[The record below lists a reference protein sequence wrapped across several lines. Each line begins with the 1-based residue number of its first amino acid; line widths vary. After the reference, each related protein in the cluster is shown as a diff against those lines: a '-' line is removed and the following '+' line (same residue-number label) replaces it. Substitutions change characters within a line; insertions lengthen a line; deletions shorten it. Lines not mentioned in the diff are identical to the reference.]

1 MIRDNLV
8 KTQIIKVE
16 EAILNSEGISLL
28 KKGLSFTDI
37 NKGHY
42 LKWWEYGKRFSRL
55 ELFHFSYDFIKIQMT
70 LQLQFFSFPILLI
83 WRECDVLTQTNYMFL
98 LVVY

>member
-1 MIRDNLV
+1 MIRDKLV
-8 KTQIIKVE
+8 KTQIINVE
-16 EAILNSEGISLL
+16 ESTLNSEGISLL
-28 KKGLSFTDI
+28 KKSLSLTDI

-42 LKWWEYGKRFSRL
+42 LKWWEYGKWFARL

-70 LQLQFFSFPILLI
+70 LQLI